1 MAPRTI
7 CLLAITLFL
16 LAARASAGEA
26 TGGLTLVV
34 PQKEYLTFEP
44 ILVAVQATKAANLPA
59 ALDDKGALRFEI
71 SPAVKRRPGAKP
83 LPVEAKTDK
92 ARTRVYDLLEWYA
105 FPAEG
110 SFTIRAS
117 LEAGGE
123 NGTAALTSATVSI
136 VLRRPAKEDS
146 ERTAVE
152 RLHHLP
158 WSNYCTDKFCGDTFD
173 VVKQWPKSR
182 LVPYCHYYNGVFSQH
197 HKEYEQAAAS
207 YRTLLKEHPASLL
220 ADHAAVGLA
229 ESLLA
234 VNKKDEAV
242 KALQERVDAV
252 RPDQVRSEAAAT
264 RIQTLLR
271 DGR

>member
-7 CLLAITLFL
+7 WLLAITLFL
-16 LAARASAGEA
+16 IPAHVGAGEA
-26 TGGLTLVV
+26 SGGLTLVV

-44 ILVAVQATKAANLPA
+44 ILVAVQAPKGVANLPA
-59 ALDDKGALRFEI
+59 ALDDKGPVRFEI
-71 SPAVKRRPGAKP
+71 SPAVKRRAGAKP
-83 LPVEAKTDK
+83 LPVEAKAAM

-117 LEAGGE
+117 FE
-123 NGTAALTSATVSI
+123 NGATAVTSATVSI

-158 WSNYCTDKFCGDTFD
+158 WSNYCSDKFCGDTFD

-182 LVPYCHYYNGVFSQH
+182 LVPYCHYYNGVFNQH

-207 YRTLLKEHPASLL
+207 YRALLKEHPTSLL

-234 VNKKDEAV
+234 VNKKDEAI
-242 KALQERVDAV
+242 KALQDRVGAV
-252 RPDQVRSEAAAT
+252 RPNQVRSEAAAT
-264 RIQTLLR
+264 LIQTMLR
-271 DGR
+271 DAQ